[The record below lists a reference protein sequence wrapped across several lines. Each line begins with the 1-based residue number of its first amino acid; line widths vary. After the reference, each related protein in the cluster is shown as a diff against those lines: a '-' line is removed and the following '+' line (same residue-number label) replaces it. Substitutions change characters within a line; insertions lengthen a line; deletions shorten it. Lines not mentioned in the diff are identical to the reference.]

1 MEVIIFESKAF
12 HKLMEE
18 VMGTVYKTVR
28 QAKEDALKAKAV
40 SKDYVGTMDAVKL
53 LGLKSKKRLYQLRD
67 EKLIDWYQHGRK
79 VLYCKQSIIRYIE
92 NQKVN

>member
-1 MEVIIFESKAF
+1 MEVIVFESKAF
-12 HKLMEE
+12 YKLMEE
-18 VMGTVYKTVR
+18 VMEMVYKTVR
-28 QAKEDALKAKAV
+28 EAKDDAIKAKAV

-79 VLYCKQSIIRYIE
+79 ALYCKQSILRYIE
-92 NQKVN
+92 SQKVN